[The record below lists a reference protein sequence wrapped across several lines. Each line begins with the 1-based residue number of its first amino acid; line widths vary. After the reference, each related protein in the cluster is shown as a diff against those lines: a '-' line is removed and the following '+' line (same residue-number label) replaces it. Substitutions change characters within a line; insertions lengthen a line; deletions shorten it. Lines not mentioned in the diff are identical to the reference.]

1 METPG
6 RSYVYMKINT
16 GATIPS
22 QVIIELF
29 DDIAPKTC
37 ENFRQLCKKF
47 KPQGGTDTIGYES
60 TEVHRV
66 VRGMYVQAGD
76 VFKAH
81 GKYNRQRLLILPLQ
95 DSKQQAIPT
104 MAVNLQMRALK

>member
-1 METPG
+1 MKGDFYLHKGSPIIILNQSTYIGGVDNFLEWACQQFLYTDNTSSLIYKKLAGDAYRKAIMETPG

-22 QVIIELF
+22 QVVIELF

-47 KPQGGTDTIGYES
+47 KP
-60 TEVHRV
+60 
-66 VRGMYVQAGD
+66 
-76 VFKAH
+76 
-81 GKYNRQRLLILPLQ
+81 
-95 DSKQQAIPT
+95 
-104 MAVNLQMRALK
+104 